1 MATQESRPESEVL
14 DIRDVL
20 PAVPFDRAEAEVLGA
35 SLIFRTEGDHTVVS
49 VDPDAGGPA
58 VAVRIATLEG
68 VTGITLQQ
76 LLNNIDIAC

>member
-49 VDPDAGGPA
+49 VDPDVGGPA

>member
-1 MATQESRPESEVL
+1 MATQSKPESEVL

-20 PAVPFDRAEAEVLGA
+20 PAVSFDRAEAEVLGA

-76 LLNNIDIAC
+76 LLSNNLDITS

>member
-14 DIRDVL
+14 DIREVL
-20 PAVPFDRAEAEVLGA
+20 PTVPFDRAEADVLGA
-35 SLIFRTEGDHTVVS
+35 SLIFKTEGDHTVVS
-49 VDPDAGGPA
+49 IDPDAGGPA

-76 LLNNIDIAC
+76 LLNNIDIA

>member
-35 SLIFRTEGDHTVVS
+35 SLIFQTEGDHTVVS

-68 VTGITLQQ
+68 VTGLTLQQ

>member
-58 VAVRIATLEG
+58 AAVRIATLEG